1 MDEKKQKKIIHTIT
15 EFINKTIENPD
26 IDKKIDIIIELYTYL
41 LTKDAKFLII
51 KHKHFRATVKYKI
64 SEFSLNNKI
73 KNNDNFISIT
83 NEVNSFIL
91 KINTEEDFLELKLN
105 EY

>member
-1 MDEKKQKKIIHTIT
+1 MDEKKRKKVIHTIT

-26 IDKKIDIIIELYTYL
+26 TDKKIDIIIELYTYL

-51 KHKHFRATVKYKI
+51 KYKKFRDSVKYKI

-73 KNNDNFISIT
+73 KNNDNFMSIA

-91 KINTEEDFLELKLN
+91 KLNCEDEFLELKLN
-105 EY
+105 P

>member
-1 MDEKKQKKIIHTIT
+1 MDAKKQKKVIHTIT

-41 LTKDAKFLII
+41 LTKDAKCLII
-51 KHKHFRATVKYKI
+51 KYKKFRDTVKYKI

-73 KNNDNFISIT
+73 KNNDNFMSIV

-91 KINTEEDFLELKLN
+91 KLNCEEEFLELKLN
-105 EY
+105 P